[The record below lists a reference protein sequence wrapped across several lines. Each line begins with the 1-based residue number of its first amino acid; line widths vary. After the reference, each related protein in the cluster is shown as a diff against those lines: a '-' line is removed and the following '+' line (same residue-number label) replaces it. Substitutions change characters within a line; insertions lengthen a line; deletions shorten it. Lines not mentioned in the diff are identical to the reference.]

1 MAESVTDVIVARAGA
16 TDSLRSTLA
25 WSVVAHVI
33 LVAGVLAMPASWRG
47 EIAEPPGTVMNISLG
62 GAPGP
67 RAGGMTPMA
76 GRVVQA
82 PEPEVPPARADR
94 PPAQTE
100 PDMGTPTPRPPRAE
114 VDRTSES
121 ARGRTPTTGEE
132 PQDGPARTDTGA
144 RGQGFGLT
152 TGGGGEADAYLDVG
166 DFCCPD
172 YLQLMVQLIQ
182 RNWNSGHG
190 VSGVTVMMFT
200 IQRDGLIEGVRIEQ
214 PSGFLALDLAAQRAL
229 LLTSRLPALPAQFP
243 NQDLTVHIR
252 FEYQR

>member
-1 MAESVTDVIVARAGA
+1 MAESVTDVIVARARA

-25 WSVVAHVI
+25 WSVVAHVV
-33 LVAGVLAMPASWRG
+33 LVTAVLAMPASWRG
-47 EIAEPPGTVMNISLG
+47 GMDEPPGTVMNISLG

-67 RAGGMTPMA
+67 RSGGMTAMA

-82 PEPEVPPARADR
+82 PEPEVAPARADR
-94 PPAQTE
+94 PPAQVE
-100 PDMGTPTPRPPRAE
+100 PEVGIPTPRPPRAE
-114 VDRTSES
+114 VERTSES

-152 TGGGGEADAYLDVG
+152 TGGGGGPDAYLDVG

-172 YLQLMVQLIQ
+172 YLELMVQLIQ
-182 RNWNSGHG
+182 RNWDSRQG
-190 VSGVTVMMFT
+190 VSGVTLMMFT
-200 IQRDGLIEGVRIEQ
+200 IQRDGLIDRVQVERS
-214 PSGFLALDLAAQRAL
+214 SGFQVLDMSAQRAL
-229 LLTSRLPALPAQFP
+229 LLTARLPPLPTPFP
-243 NQDLTVHIR
+243 NPDLTVHIR